1 MLLQKQFLRN
11 DAIPDVITSFH
22 FSNVVHHDIFVG
34 ISNPQDFPTL
44 FPRGFES
51 KSIWTN
57 GRGPFD
63 RVFFSFRNQLFSN
76 RISNKSFWTIGS
88 KWFDKVF
95 ISILFVFSLFFFP
108 WINLLREQ
116 IISDNWKGMIRS
128 GICFVFFFLFFFL
141 TGLLYRKSKLNRI
154 GKTRICFW
162 QPEYYFFLIKYI
174 FEFIFFT
181 GISIFSFQS
190 Y

>member
-1 MLLQKQFLRN
+1 MRFPMLLRVF
-11 DAIPDVITSFH
+11 
-22 FSNVVHHDIFVG
+22 
-34 ISNPQDFPTL
+34 ISQTL
-44 FPRGFES
+44 FTTIYSWGFRTPRISRPSFREASKVNQFE
-51 KSIWTN
+51 TN

-128 GICFVFFFLFFFL
+128 GICFVFFFLFFFFFFL

>member
-1 MLLQKQFLRN
+1 MPRLRCPLPSSLASPSPFHSSLSVATRAFGHAPTKTIFTKRCDSRCYYEFSFLKRCSPRYIRGDFETPRISRPSFREASRVNQF
-11 DAIPDVITSFH
+11 
-22 FSNVVHHDIFVG
+22 
-34 ISNPQDFPTL
+34 
-44 FPRGFES
+44 E
-51 KSIWTN
+51 TN

-128 GICFVFFFLFFFL
+128 GICFVFFFLFFFF
-141 TGLLYRKSKLNRI
+141 NRSV
-154 GKTRICFW
+154 
-162 QPEYYFFLIKYI
+162 
-174 FEFIFFT
+174 
-181 GISIFSFQS
+181 ISEK
-190 Y
+190 